1 MGVPG
6 ADVVER
12 AGLKAWPGIDVAY
25 DGQWV
30 LRAAQGYTK
39 RANSVQ
45 SLDVTDEA
53 NAPQRVAASRAWF
66 EVRGLQPVFRVTP
79 LAGPAIVTALDE
91 AGWKTIDASHLFA
104 MELGS
109 VLPDPRAEIYPLL
122 DKTFLSI
129 AQRLQGYTDERL
141 ASMRAL
147 LAMIE
152 VPAVGVVLYSETGAP
167 VASALFDI
175 ADGIVIT
182 GNVVTDVAQR
192 RKGYGAAMM
201 RTGLSWAHENG
212 ATVAALNVAADN
224 PGGQALYRSLGYQRQ
239 YDYAYRVPADA

>member
-1 MGVPG
+1 MSLPG
-6 ADVVER
+6 AEFVER
-12 AGLKAWPGIDVAY
+12 AGLKAWPGIDVEY

-53 NAPQRVAASRAWF
+53 NAAERIAASRAWF
-66 EVRGLQPVFRVTP
+66 EMRGLQPVFRVTP
-79 LAGPAIVTALDE
+79 LAGPGIVAALDD

-109 VLPDPRAEIYPLL
+109 ILPDPRGEIYPIL
-122 DKTFLSI
+122 DKTFLAV
-129 AQRLQGYTDERL
+129 AQRLQRYSDLQL
-141 ASMRAL
+141 AAMKAL
-147 LAMIE
+147 LSVIE
-152 VPAVGVVLYSETGAP
+152 VPAVGVILYSETGAP

-182 GNVVTDVAQR
+182 GNVVTDAAQR

-224 PGGQALYRSLGYQRQ
+224 PVGQALYRSLGYERQ
-239 YDYAYRVPADA
+239 YDYAYRVPAGA